1 MQTRSRLSALILF
14 VAFTLLLLFP
24 DLAVQGVRDALTLSI
39 QVLAPSLFP
48 FFVCSDLF
56 VRLGL
61 CSRLSAR
68 LRRPAA
74 VLLRLPPAAAGALL
88 LGLVGGY
95 PAGAQAVQQLYAH
108 GELTRADADR
118 AAAIC
123 NQAGPSFF
131 FGFLGGSVFRSPRLG
146 LLLFAAQ
153 LASVLL
159 VCRIT
164 GKQLPPDAYPV
175 SSPSPTP
182 PFGATFCTSVITAGQ
197 NLLHVCMFVTVFGVA
212 ARYLLAVCGGM
223 PGAVKAI
230 ILGGIELTNGCAAL
244 QNAPISLPFRLIIA
258 SGLVSFGGIC
268 VMEQSNVG
276 GNYLLYRL
284 LQAGLSASITFFLS
298 LFV

>member
-1 MQTRSRLSALILF
+1 MLTRPRLSALVLF
-14 VAFTLLLLFP
+14 AAFALLLLFP
-24 DLAVQGVRDALTLSI
+24 DLAAQGVRDALTLSI
-39 QVLAPSLFP
+39 QVLVPSLFP

-74 VLLRLPPAAAGALL
+74 ALLRLPPAAAGALL

-95 PAGAQAVQQLYAH
+95 PAGAQAVEQLYAR
-108 GELTRADADR
+108 GELTRTDADR

-131 FGFLGGSVFRSPRLG
+131 FGFLGGTVFHSPRLG

-159 VCRIT
+159 VCRLT
-164 GKQLPPDAYPV
+164 GKRLPPDAYPV
-175 SSPSPTP
+175 PVLSSPPV
-182 PFGATFCTSVITAGQ
+182 FGAAFCESVINAGQ
-197 NLLHVCMFVTVFGVA
+197 NLLHICMFVTVFGVA
-212 ARYLLAVCGGM
+212 AKYLLAVFGGM
-223 PGAVKAI
+223 TGAGKAI
-230 ILGGIELTNGCAAL
+230 VLGILELTNGCAAL

-258 SGLVSFGGIC
+258 SGLVSFGGFC
-268 VMEQSNVG
+268 VIEESNVG
-276 GNYLLYRL
+276 GKYVLYRL
-284 LQAGLSASITFFLS
+284 LQAGLSASITCFLS